1 MAIHPGGG
9 PAYAALASAQ
19 LETPRVVC
27 VVFDD
32 GTEAKFPVATL
43 PFSTGPA
50 ATGVVL
56 VADGDLVEIQ
66 APTGD
71 FVVMADEFRGLLTDS
86 LGTNADLKRRVG
98 KNLRRIRTELGLSL
112 KDAEA
117 LTGIAA
123 PNLHNLES
131 GRNAPR
137 LDTLIRI
144 ADAYRTTVATL
155 VSVEFP
161 ERHDEGGHPHEPGPV
176 RARRRARARLVVTP

>member
-1 MAIHPGGG
+1 MAIHPGVG
-9 PAYAALASAQ
+9 PTYAALESAQ
-19 LETPRVVC
+19 LETPRIVR

-32 GTEAKFPVATL
+32 GAEAKFPIASL

-50 ATGVVL
+50 ANDAVL
-56 VADGDLVEIQ
+56 VADGDLVEIS
-66 APTGD
+66 APTGN
-71 FVVMADEFRGLLTDS
+71 FVVTADEFRGLHTES
-86 LGTNADLKRRVG
+86 LGMKADVQRRVG
-98 KNLRRIRTELGLSL
+98 ANLRKIRTDLGLSL

-144 ADAYRTTVATL
+144 AGAYRTTVATL
-155 VSVEFP
+155 VSVQ
-161 ERHDEGGHPHEPGPV
+161 
-176 RARRRARARLVVTP
+176 